1 MAYIYLDDSKHHKY
15 DFSLA
20 AFVICENDPAI
31 AIRAIF
37 RNYGFE
43 PSSFEFKS
51 SAKMRDDHLRRA
63 LRDDLKS
70 YIQRYCKIAVCIT
83 NQDKKLGCTAL
94 ELLRIVL
101 KHPSLVGQQNSVFFD
116 EGLFRSERAIYEQT
130 QSDNDFAECNF
141 FFEQDSKEILG
152 IQLADLA
159 AHTCSIMLL
168 DQLGHISKK
177 VILRVPGDEIYDGVE
192 VELGFEMWAS
202 IRYAFLSQ
210 NKKDCGDGMDI
221 ATVEV
226 YPLGLLVDEL
236 VNQTVFDAAMIR
248 FGEIYLGCIH

>member
-1 MAYIYLDDSKHHKY
+1 M
-15 DFSLA
+15 F
-20 AFVICENDPAI
+20 
-31 AIRAIF
+31 
-37 RNYGFE
+37 
-43 PSSFEFKS
+43 
-51 SAKMRDDHLRRA
+51 
-63 LRDDLKS
+63 
-70 YIQRYCKIAVCIT
+70 
-83 NQDKKLGCTAL
+83 
-94 ELLRIVL
+94 
-101 KHPSLVGQQNSVFFD
+101 FFD

-226 YPLGLLVDEL
+226 YPWGLLVDEL